1 MRRIV
6 LLLVALT
13 ATLLLASGVALA
25 QTAPRG
31 TLDATCEDFTGVGA
45 GFFGFSGD
53 GSVAQTFT
61 AVNSGKL
68 ISAQAM
74 RVG

>member
-31 TLDATCEDFTGVGA
+31 TLDATCEDFAGVGS
-45 GFFGFSGD
+45 GWFGFRGD